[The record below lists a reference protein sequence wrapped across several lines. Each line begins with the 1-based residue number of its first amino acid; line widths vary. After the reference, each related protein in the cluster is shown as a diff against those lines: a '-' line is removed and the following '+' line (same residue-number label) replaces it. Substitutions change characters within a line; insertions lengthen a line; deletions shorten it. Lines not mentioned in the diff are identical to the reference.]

1 MTSSF
6 GWLALDPEQ
15 RRRMMEAVD
24 QFRDETTI
32 DDLGFGAIRD
42 SFADALFP
50 GTSTIQTRLRYAL
63 FIPWLLQEASHR
75 QTVAGM
81 QAMFR
86 KYEYQLIDALKR
98 GGESQGV
105 IGVTAGRSLRR
116 MASEVYWGSML
127 RWGITEPG
135 FTPRAYFERELLRRE
150 ELSAAPR
157 SEDPESRLE
166 LTPTGIDPRLPA
178 PPEGLLQSSDFTL
191 RPADAEYLRESITR
205 TCPGTLL
212 SHLVTHRPETWTAA
226 HNAPSSPYDPA
237 IRAGLPPD
245 LLAVVDRSERFAL
258 TAQGANLLYNL
269 LLSRA
274 TGKHDQRRGSLTG
287 HYQDRI
293 SAWFEEI
300 SEREPLNAH
309 DLHAI
314 WQMVIA
320 RGGRVARTTQD
331 FITTWVRA
339 VTEAQSAPDLTGS
352 RALREMIIRREREK
366 KGSRARL
373 TPGNQRALDAWG
385 GASGT
390 SRFDYRW
397 TNVKRHL
404 QDLYDAEEVA

>member
-1 MTSSF
+1 MVSSF

-32 DDLGFGAIRD
+32 DDLGFGAIRN

-86 KYEYQLIDALKR
+86 EYEYQLIDALKR

-135 FTPRAYFERELLRRE
+135 FTPRTYFERELLRRE
-150 ELSAAPR
+150 ELAAAPR

-178 PPEGLLQSSDFTL
+178 PPEGLLQSTDFTL
-191 RPADAEYLRESITR
+191 RSSDADYLRESITR

-212 SHLVTHRPETWTAA
+212 SHLVTHRPDTWTAA

-237 IRAGLPPD
+237 IRVGLPPD
-245 LLAVVDRSERFAL
+245 LLAVVDRSERFAM
-258 TAQGANLLYNL
+258 TAQGASLLYNL
-269 LLSRA
+269 LLARA
-274 TGKHDQRRGSLTG
+274 TGKHDQRRGSLTE

-309 DLHAI
+309 DHHEI
-314 WQMVIA
+314 WQVVIS
-320 RGGRVARTTQD
+320 RGGRIARTTQN
-331 FITTWVRA
+331 FIADWVSMVARAPSATTLMDSPEWKKR
-339 VTEAQSAPDLTGS
+339 
-352 RALREMIIRREREK
+352 IIAREREK

-373 TPGNQRALDAWG
+373 KPGNQRALDAWS

-390 SRFDYRW
+390 TRFDYRW
-397 TNVKRHL
+397 GNVTRHL
-404 QDLYDAEEVA
+404 QDLYDAEEAA